1 MTNSTTTKSKG
12 DYFEKKAIS
21 FLEDNNFKIVQT
33 NYYAKKLGEIDII
46 ATKDDVYHFVEVKS
60 GESFEAVYN
69 ITPAKL
75 SKLTRSI
82 NYYLKE
88 KNLDTAF
95 CVDAIIFSG
104 EQLEYLENITF

>member
-1 MTNSTTTKSKG
+1 MTKSTTTKSKG
-12 DYFEKKAIS
+12 DYFEKKAIA
-21 FLEDNNFKIVQT
+21 FLEDEGFLFVEA

-46 ATKDDVYHFVEVKS
+46 VKKDDVYHFVEVKS

-75 SKLTRSI
+75 SKLTRSVQ
-82 NYYLKE
+82 YYIKE

-95 CVDAIIFSG
+95 CIDAIIFSG